1 MSATFNHTQEVWDAL
16 EGCQT
21 VDQIYDVLEQ
31 VPAKF
36 GIWFGDV
43 VGENS
48 LEVTNQQ
55 WDREQEQ
62 FLSES
67 QVFEVQLN
75 EEEFEDV

>member
-1 MSATFNHTQEVWDAL
+1 MSTTFHRKQEVWDAL

-31 VPAKF
+31 VPAEF

-43 VGENS
+43 VGENN

-55 WDREQEQ
+55 WDGEQ
-62 FLSES
+62 FITES
-67 QVFEVQLN
+67 QVFEVQLC